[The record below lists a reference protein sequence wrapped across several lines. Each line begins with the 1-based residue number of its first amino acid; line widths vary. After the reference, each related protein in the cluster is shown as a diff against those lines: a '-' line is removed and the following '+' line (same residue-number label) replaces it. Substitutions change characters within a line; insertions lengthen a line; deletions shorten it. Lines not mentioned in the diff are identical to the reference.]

1 MGFQDKVTSTSDE
14 LNTESERQ
22 DESRYNEVSP
32 YMKSG
37 AIYKTGQAQ
46 GGAIGLEGEEPRVP
60 GDTL

>member
-1 MGFQDKVTSTSDE
+1 MGWRGQGDGVVVEEDRFQMGFQDKVTSTSDE

-37 AIYKTGQAQ
+37 AIYKTGKA
-46 GGAIGLEGEEPRVP
+46 
-60 GDTL
+60 